1 MQFKASFVLLLASLL
16 SASQVDAVPISSKR
30 SFTISV
36 IRHVQRRD
44 PHPLINFQQNANR
57 GLRRLAR
64 MTGREVPSDEELT
77 RRLYKRIMSAEGEE
91 GLSKRFNR
99 HATNKN
105 QKGQNQNGGNQDGG
119 NQNGGASSSAN
130 NSPIPVTDANAPTT
144 ANSLGLDIEGSDI
157 SYLAQ
162 VQMGTPPSNFL
173 LLMDSGSADL
183 WVGSE
188 NCQST
193 AGGGCG
199 NHKFLGSQSSSTFVD
214 TQEPFNVTYGAG
226 AVAGTKCQDTLT
238 MGNFTLNAHP
248 FGTADQETNDFSD
261 DSVPFDGLM
270 GFGQSTLSQQGN
282 LTPIESLAKAGLVS
296 EAISSFKI
304 SRLADHKN
312 DGELTLGALDP
323 SKFDAQSLVTID
335 NVSPLGFWEVPL
347 DAVTVDGQDS
357 GLKGRTAIL
366 DTGTTLIIAPQ
377 TDAEAVHQLIKGSQ
391 SDGQGGFTV
400 PCQANASV
408 ALTFGGKQ
416 FNIDFRDIALEP
428 VDPNNPNGDCVSGI
442 SGGSVGGDSNT
453 EWLCGDVFLKN
464 AYFSTNVNKNQ
475 VSLANLV

>member
-1 MQFKASFVLLLASLL
+1 MQFKTSFVLLLASLL

-30 SFTISV
+30 SFTIPV
-36 IRHVQRRD
+36 IRHIQRRD

-77 RRLYKRIMSAEGEE
+77 RRLYKRIVSVEGEE
-91 GLSKRFNR
+91 GLSKRAHR
-99 HATNKN
+99 HKS
-105 QKGQNQNGGNQDGG
+105 
-119 NQNGGASSSAN
+119 QNGGASSLASSSAGGQA
-130 NSPIPVTDANAPTT
+130 IAVTDANTPTT
-144 ANSLGLDIEGSDI
+144 ANSLGLNIEGSDV

-162 VQMGTPPSNFL
+162 VQLGTPPSNYL
-173 LLMDSGSADL
+173 LLMDSGSADT

-199 NHKFLGSQSSSTFVD
+199 NHNFLGSKSSSTFVD
-214 TQEPFNVTYGAG
+214 TQQPFNVTYGAG

-238 MGNFTLNAHP
+238 MGSLTLTAHP
-248 FGTADQETNDFSD
+248 FGVADQETNDFAD

-304 SRLADHKN
+304 SRLADKKN

-323 SKFDAQSLVTID
+323 SKFDPQTLVTID
-335 NVSPLGFWEVPL
+335 NVSPLGFWEAPME
-347 DAVTVDGQDS
+347 AVTVNGQDA
-357 GLKGRTAIL
+357 GLKGRTSIL

-377 TDAEAVHQLIKGSQ
+377 NDAEAVHQLIDGSK

-400 PCQANASV
+400 PCQSNASV

-416 FNIDFRDIALEP
+416 FNIDFRDIAIEP
-428 VDPNNPNGDCVSGI
+428 VDPNNANGDCVSGI

-453 EWLCGDVFLKN
+453 QWLCGDVFLKN

-475 VSLANLV
+475 ISLAKLV